1 MPEYLAT
8 CPSVL
13 QNRHVRAV
21 TVVTCRLTE
30 RNQMATTTTI
40 PRSAGARVHAQRFGT
55 FLSNMVMPNIG
66 AIIAWGLITAFFIPV
81 GWTPN
86 EKIATIVG
94 PGIYYLIP
102 LLIAYTGGYNVY
114 KIRGGVVG
122 ATSTLGIIMA
132 TSSPLFDA
140 AYKDT
145 GGSPM
150 FLGAMIMGPLGGYV
164 IMRLD
169 GLWDGKI
176 KPGFEM
182 LVNNFS
188 AGISAAVM
196 SIGSMFVLGPVLRGV
211 MTGLGNGVEWLVHHH
226 LLPMTAVIIEPAKV
240 LFLNNA
246 INHGVLTPLG
256 LDQAKQAGH
265 SALFLLEANP
275 GPGAGLLL
283 AYMVF
288 GRGVAKA
295 TAPGAFIIQFLGG
308 IHEVYFPYVLAKP
321 RLVLA
326 LIAGGATGTLMNV
339 IFDSGLVAPAA
350 PGSIFAVYSSVAKG
364 SVVGVTLCW
373 SSALVVT
380 FLVAGLLLRLDTS
393 DDEVDLA
400 AATASMEQLKGKR
413 SSVAGALTGA
423 GTHARGAIHSIV
435 FACDAGMGSSA
446 MGASVLRKKI
456 QQAGHQDVTVVNQA
470 ISSLTD
476 TYDLIVTHQD
486 LAARAQPMA
495 PSAVLV
501 TVDNFMASP
510 AYDEIVELIGEAN
523 GDRNGASRGAEEPPA
538 GEGTGGVLDR
548 GSILLGGRARSRDDA
563 IEEAGR
569 LLVAAGAVDESYVA
583 SMHDRETSVST
594 FMGNGLAIPHGT
606 NEAKSAIRRTALSF
620 IRYDEP
626 VDWNGKPAE
635 FVVGI
640 AGAGDDHLALL
651 SRIAGVFSD
660 EQQVEALRSAA
671 SAQEVT
677 AILDAVKV

>member
-1 MPEYLAT
+1 
-8 CPSVL
+8 V
-13 QNRHVRAV
+13 
-21 TVVTCRLTE
+21 
-30 RNQMATTTTI
+30 
-40 PRSAGARVHAQRFGT
+40 RVHAQRFGT

-114 KIRGGVVG
+114 KVRGGVVG

-132 TSSPLFDA
+132 TSSPLFDK
-140 AYKDT
+140 AYEAT

-150 FLGAMIMGPLGGYV
+150 FLGAMIMGPLGGWV
-164 IMRLD
+164 IMQLD

-182 LVNNFS
+182 LVDNFS

-196 SIGSMFVLGPVLRGV
+196 AIGSMFILGPILRGV
-211 MTGLGNGVEWLVHHH
+211 MTGLGNGVEWLVNNHM
-226 LLPMTAVIIEPAKV
+226 LPVTAVIIEPAKV

-295 TAPGAFIIQFLGG
+295 TAPGAFIIQFFGG

-350 PGSIFAVYSSVAKG
+350 PGSIFAVYSSMAKG

-380 FLVAGLLLRLDTS
+380 FLVASVLLRLDTS
-393 DDEVDLA
+393 EDEMDLA
-400 AATASMEQLKGKR
+400 AATASMEQLKGKK
-413 SSVAGALTGA
+413 SSVASALTGA
-423 GTHARGAIHSIV
+423 RTRAGESIHAIA

-456 QQAGHQDVTVVNQA
+456 TDAGHQDVTVVNQA
-470 ISSLTD
+470 ISNLTD
-476 TYDLIVTHQD
+476 SYDLVVTHQE
-486 LAARAQPMA
+486 LAPRAQPMV

-523 GDRNGASRGAEEPPA
+523 GNGVGRSTAEPVEVAAEPSGA
-538 GEGTGGVLDR
+538 VLAPS
-548 GSILLGGRARSRDDA
+548 SIVLAGRARSRDAA
-563 IEEAGR
+563 IDEAGR

-583 SMHDRETSVST
+583 SMHDRENSVST

-606 NEAKSAIRRTALSF
+606 NEAKSAIRRTGLSF
-620 IRYDEP
+620 VRYDQP

-635 FVVGI
+635 FVVGV
-640 AGAGDDHLALL
+640 AGAGNDHLALL
-651 SRIAGVFSD
+651 SRIAGIFTDS
-660 EQQVEALRSAA
+660 EQVAALRAA
-671 SAQEVT
+671 ATPDEVM
-677 AILDAVKV
+677 AVLDAVKV

>member
-1 MPEYLAT
+1 
-8 CPSVL
+8 
-13 QNRHVRAV
+13 
-21 TVVTCRLTE
+21 
-30 RNQMATTTTI
+30 MATTTMTT
-40 PRSAGARVHAQRFGT
+40 RGGAGARVHAQRFGT

-102 LLIAYTGGYNVY
+102 LLIAYTGGYNIY

-122 ATSTLGIIMA
+122 ATATLGIIMA
-132 TSSPLFDA
+132 TSSPLFDK
-140 AYKDT
+140 AYADT

-164 IMRLD
+164 IMQLD
-169 GLWDGKI
+169 GLWEGKI

-188 AGISAAVM
+188 AGISAAVL
-196 SIGSMFVLGPVLRGV
+196 SIGSMFLLGPVLRGV
-211 MTGLGNGVEWLVHHH
+211 MTGLGNGVEWLVNHHM
-226 LLPMTAVIIEPAKV
+226 LPLTAVIIEPAKV

-295 TAPGAFIIQFLGG
+295 TAPGAFIIQFFGG

-380 FLVAGLLLRLDTS
+380 FLLAGLLLRLDSS

-400 AATASMEQLKGKR
+400 AATADMEQLKGKK
-413 SSVAGALTGA
+413 SSVAGVLTGA
-423 GTHARGAIHSIV
+423 GTRTSGAIHSIV

-456 QQAGHQDVTVVNQA
+456 QAAGHQDVTVVNKA

-476 TYDLIVTHQD
+476 SYDLIVTHQD

-510 AYDEIVELIGEAN
+510 AYDDIVELIGEAN
-523 GDRNGASRGAEEPPA
+523 GNAAGRSAAAQTPADEEASGS
-538 GEGTGGVLDR
+538 VLST
-548 GSILLGGRARSRDDA
+548 GSIVLGGRARSRDDA
-563 IEEAGR
+563 IDEAGR
-569 LLVAAGAVDESYVA
+569 LLVCAGAVDESYIA
-583 SMHDRETSVST
+583 SMHERETSVST

-606 NEAKSAIRRTALSF
+606 HDAKSSIRRTAMSF

-651 SRIAGVFSD
+651 SRIAGIFTD
-660 EQQVEALRSAA
+660 EQQVAALRAA
-671 SAQEVT
+671 STPQQVT
-677 AILDAVKV
+677 AVLDAVKV

>member
-1 MPEYLAT
+1 
-8 CPSVL
+8 
-13 QNRHVRAV
+13 
-21 TVVTCRLTE
+21 
-30 RNQMATTTTI
+30 MATTTMTT
-40 PRSAGARVHAQRFGT
+40 RGGAGARVHAQRFGT

-114 KIRGGVVG
+114 KTRGGVVG
-122 ATSTLGIIMA
+122 ATATMGIIMA
-132 TSSPLFDA
+132 TSSPLFNA
-140 AYKDT
+140 AYAET

-169 GLWDGKI
+169 RLWDGKI

-188 AGISAAVM
+188 AGISAAVLA
-196 SIGSMFVLGPVLRGV
+196 IGSMFLLGPVLRGV
-211 MTGLGNGVEWLVHHH
+211 MTGLGNGVEWLVNNHM
-226 LLPMTAVIIEPAKV
+226 LPLTAVIIEPAKV

-256 LDQAKQAGH
+256 LDQAKSAGH

-350 PGSIFAVYSSVAKG
+350 PGSIFAVYSSMAKG
-364 SVVGVTLCW
+364 SVLGVTLCW

-380 FLVAGLLLRLDTS
+380 FVLAGLLLRLDNTE
-393 DDEVDLA
+393 DEVDLA

-413 SSVAGALTGA
+413 SSVAGVLTGDRS
-423 GTHARGAIHSIV
+423 GSAIRSIV

-456 QQAGHQDVTVVNQA
+456 TEAGHHDVTVVNQA
-470 ISSLTD
+470 IANLTD
-476 TYDLIVTHQD
+476 TYDLVVTHQD
-486 LAARAQPMA
+486 LAPRAQPMA

-510 AYDEIVELIGEAN
+510 AYDQIVELIGEAN
-523 GDRNGASRGAEEPPA
+523 GNGSGPSAEAVAAEAASRG
-538 GEGTGGVLDR
+538 GVLAT
-548 GSILLGGRARSRDDA
+548 GSIVLGGRARSRDDA

-569 LLVAAGAVDESYVA
+569 LLVRAGAVDESYVA
-583 SMHDRETSVST
+583 SMHERETSVST

-606 NEAKSAIRRTALSF
+606 NDAKSAIRRTALSF

-635 FVVGI
+635 FVVGV

-651 SRIAGVFSD
+651 SRIAGIFTDS
-660 EQQVEALRSAA
+660 EQVSALRAA
-671 SAQEVT
+671 STPEEVT

>member
-1 MPEYLAT
+1 
-8 CPSVL
+8 
-13 QNRHVRAV
+13 
-21 TVVTCRLTE
+21 
-30 RNQMATTTTI
+30 
-40 PRSAGARVHAQRFGT
+40 
-55 FLSNMVMPNIG
+55 
-66 AIIAWGLITAFFIPV
+66 
-81 GWTPN
+81 
-86 EKIATIVG
+86 
-94 PGIYYLIP
+94 
-102 LLIAYTGGYNVY
+102 
-114 KIRGGVVG
+114 
-122 ATSTLGIIMA
+122 
-132 TSSPLFDA
+132 
-140 AYKDT
+140 
-145 GGSPM
+145 
-150 FLGAMIMGPLGGYV
+150 
-164 IMRLD
+164 MRLD

-188 AGISAAVM
+188 AGISAAVTA
-196 SIGSMFVLGPVLRGV
+196 IGSMFILGPVLRGV
-211 MTGLGNGVEWLVHHH
+211 MAGLGNGVEWLVHHH
-226 LLPMTAVIIEPAKV
+226 MLPLTAVIIEPAKV

-373 SSALVVT
+373 STALVVT
-380 FLVAGLLLRLDTS
+380 FLIAGLLLRLDTS
-393 DDEVDLA
+393 EDELDLA
-400 AATASMEQLKGKR
+400 AATASMEQLKGKK
-413 SSVAGALTGA
+413 SSVAGALTGSATRA
-423 GTHARGAIHSIV
+423 GGAIHAIV

-456 QQAGHQDVTVVNQA
+456 KEAGHQDVTVVNQA

-486 LAARAQPMA
+486 LAARAQPMV

-523 GDRNGASRGAEEPPA
+523 GGGSGSVAADDVAAVDA
-538 GEGTGGVLDR
+538 GSADGVLAT
-548 GSILLGGRARSRDDA
+548 GSIVLGGRARSRDDA
-563 IEEAGR
+563 IDEAGR

-606 NEAKSAIRRTALSF
+606 NEAKGSIRRTALSF
-620 IRYDEP
+620 VRYDEP
-626 VDWNGKPAE
+626 VDWNGKRAE
-635 FVVGI
+635 FVVGV

-651 SRIAGVFSD
+651 SRIAGIFTD
-660 EQQVEALRSAA
+660 EQQVAALRSAA
-671 SAQEVT
+671 TPEEVT

>member
-1 MPEYLAT
+1 
-8 CPSVL
+8 
-13 QNRHVRAV
+13 
-21 TVVTCRLTE
+21 
-30 RNQMATTTTI
+30 MATTTTI
-40 PRSAGARVHAQRFGT
+40 RGGAGVRVHAQRFGT

-114 KIRGGVVG
+114 KVRGGVVG
-122 ATSTLGIIMA
+122 ATATLGVIMA
-132 TSSPLFDA
+132 TSSPLFDK
-140 AYKDT
+140 AYAET

-164 IMRLD
+164 IMKLD

-196 SIGSMFVLGPVLRGV
+196 SIGSMFVLGPILRGV
-211 MTGLGNGVEWLVHHH
+211 MTGLGNGVEWLVNHHM
-226 LLPMTAVIIEPAKV
+226 LPVTAIIIEPAKV

-283 AYMVF
+283 AFMVF

-295 TAPGAFIIQFLGG
+295 TAPGAFVIQFLGG

-380 FLVAGLLLRLDTS
+380 FVIAGLLLRLDQS
-393 DDEVDLA
+393 EDEVDLA
-400 AATASMEQLKGKR
+400 AATADMEQLKGKR

-423 GTHARGAIHSIV
+423 GTAAGGAIHSIV

-456 QQAGHQDVTVVNQA
+456 KDAGHQDVTVVNQA

-476 TYDLIVTHQD
+476 TFDLIVTHQD

-510 AYDEIVELIGEAN
+510 AYDEIVELVGEAN
-523 GDRNGASRGAEEPPA
+523 GNGAGTSAADVVEAEGDTS
-538 GEGTGGVLDR
+538 GEGVLATS
-548 GSILLGGRARSRDDA
+548 SIKLSGRAGSRDEA
-563 IEEAGR
+563 IDEAGR
-569 LLVAAGAVDESYVA
+569 LLVDAGAVDESYVA

-606 NEAKSAIRRTALSF
+606 NEAKPSIRRTALSF
-620 IRYDEP
+620 VRYDEP

-635 FVVGI
+635 FVVGV

-651 SRIAGVFSD
+651 SRIAGVFTD
-660 EQQVEALRSAA
+660 TEQVAALRAA
-671 SAQEVT
+671 ATPDEVV
-677 AILDAVKV
+677 AVLDAVKV

>member
-1 MPEYLAT
+1 
-8 CPSVL
+8 
-13 QNRHVRAV
+13 
-21 TVVTCRLTE
+21 
-30 RNQMATTTTI
+30 MATTTTT
-40 PRSAGARVHAQRFGT
+40 AGGAGLRVHTQRFGT

-114 KIRGGVVG
+114 KTRGGVVG
-122 ATSTLGIIMA
+122 ATATLGVIMA
-132 TSSPLFDA
+132 TSSPLFDK
-140 AYKDT
+140 AYTET

-164 IMRLD
+164 IMKLD

-196 SIGSMFVLGPVLRGV
+196 SIGSMFVLGPILRGV

-226 LLPMTAVIIEPAKV
+226 MLPVTAVIIEPAKV

-380 FLVAGLLLRLDTS
+380 FLIASVLLRLDTAE
-393 DDEVDLA
+393 DEVDLA
-400 AATASMEQLKGKR
+400 SATASMEQLKGKR
-413 SSVAGALTGA
+413 SSVAAALTGGA
-423 GTHARGAIHSIV
+423 TRARGSINAIV

-456 QQAGHQDVTVVNQA
+456 KDAGHQGVTVVNQA
-470 ISSLTD
+470 ISNLTD
-476 TYDLIVTHQD
+476 SYDLIVTHQD

-523 GDRNGASRGAEEPPA
+523 GNGAARPVADDVTADASSSD
-538 GEGTGGVLDR
+538 GVLATS
-548 GSILLGGRARSRDDA
+548 SIVLSGRATSRDEA
-563 IEEAGR
+563 IDEAGR
-569 LLVAAGAVDESYVA
+569 LLVEAGAVDESYVA

-606 NEAKSAIRRTALSF
+606 NEAKPSIRRTALSF
-620 IRYDEP
+620 VRYDRP

-635 FVVGI
+635 FVVGV

-651 SRIAGVFSD
+651 SRIAGVFTD
-660 EQQVEALRSAA
+660 ADQVAALRAA
-671 SAQEVT
+671 TTPDEVT
-677 AILDAVKV
+677 AVLDAVKV

>member
-1 MPEYLAT
+1 
-8 CPSVL
+8 
-13 QNRHVRAV
+13 
-21 TVVTCRLTE
+21 
-30 RNQMATTTTI
+30 
-40 PRSAGARVHAQRFGT
+40 VHAQRFGT

-114 KIRGGVVG
+114 KVRGGVVG

-140 AYKDT
+140 VYKET

-150 FLGAMIMGPLGGYV
+150 FLGAMIMGPLGGWV

-169 GLWDGKI
+169 RLWDGKI

-196 SIGSMFVLGPVLRGV
+196 AIASMFVLGPILRGV
-211 MTGLGNGVEWLVHHH
+211 MAGLGNGVEWLVHHH
-226 LLPMTAVIIEPAKV
+226 LLPLTAVIIEPAKV

-339 IFDSGLVAPAA
+339 IFNSGLVAPAA

-364 SVVGVTLCW
+364 SVIGVTLCW
-373 SSALVVT
+373 STALVVT
-380 FLVAGLLLRLDTS
+380 FLIAGVLLKLDRS
-393 DDEVDLA
+393 DDDVDLA
-400 AATASMEQLKGKR
+400 AATANMEALKGKK
-413 SSVAGALTGA
+413 SSVAGVLTGSA
-423 GTHARGAIHSIV
+423 GAHGAGPITSIV

-456 QQAGHQDVTVVNQA
+456 TGAGHADVTVVNQA
-470 ISSLTD
+470 ISNLTD
-476 TYDLIVTHQD
+476 TYDLVVTHQD
-486 LAARAQPMA
+486 LAARARPMA
-495 PSAVLV
+495 PSALLV

-510 AYDEIVELIGEAN
+510 AYDEIVELIGQAN
-523 GDRNGASRGAEEPPA
+523 GRPNGAASPAADVPAAEA
-538 GEGTGGVLDR
+538 TGPVLSPS
-548 GSILLGGRARSRDDA
+548 SIVLGGTARSRDAA
-563 IEEAGR
+563 IDEAGR

-606 NEAKSAIRRTALSF
+606 NEAKGSIRRTAMSF
-620 IRYDEP
+620 VRYDEP
-626 VDWNGKPAE
+626 VDWLGKPAE

-651 SRIAGVFSD
+651 SRIAGIFTD
-660 EQQVEALRSAA
+660 EAQVATLRSA
-671 SAQEVT
+671 SSPEEVA

>member
-1 MPEYLAT
+1 
-8 CPSVL
+8 
-13 QNRHVRAV
+13 
-21 TVVTCRLTE
+21 
-30 RNQMATTTTI
+30 MAITTTTTGG
-40 PRSAGARVHAQRFGT
+40 AGVRVHAQRFGT

-94 PGIYYLIP
+94 PGIYFLIP
-102 LLIAYTGGYNVY
+102 LLIAYTGGYNIY

-122 ATSTLGIIMA
+122 ATATLGIIMA
-132 TSSPLFDA
+132 TSSPLFDK
-140 AYKDT
+140 AYADT

-150 FLGAMIMGPLGGYV
+150 FLGAMIMGPLGGYA

-169 GLWDGKI
+169 GLWEGKI

-196 SIGSMFVLGPVLRGV
+196 AIGSMFILGPILRGV
-211 MTGLGNGVEWLVHHH
+211 MTGLGNGVEWLVNHHM
-226 LLPMTAVIIEPAKV
+226 LPFTAVIIEPAKV

-283 AYMVF
+283 AFMVF

-295 TAPGAFIIQFLGG
+295 TAPGAFIIQFFGG

-380 FLVAGLLLRLDTS
+380 FLIAGLLLRLDTS
-393 DDEVDLA
+393 EDEVDLA
-400 AATASMEQLKGKR
+400 AATANMEQLKGKK
-413 SSVAGALTGA
+413 SSVAGALTGTGTRA
-423 GTHARGAIHSIV
+423 GGAIHSIV

-456 QQAGHQDVTVVNQA
+456 KEAGHQDVTVVNQA

-495 PSAVLV
+495 PSAVFV

-510 AYDEIVELIGEAN
+510 AYDEIVELIDEAN
-523 GDRNGASRGAEEPPA
+523 GNGAGSTSADDSAAVDA
-538 GEGTGGVLDR
+538 GDNGGVLATR
-548 GSILLGGRARSRDDA
+548 SIVLGGRARSRDDA
-563 IEEAGR
+563 IDEAGG
-569 LLVAAGAVDESYVA
+569 LLVTAGAVDESYVA
-583 SMHDRETSVST
+583 SMHEREISVST

-606 NEAKSAIRRTALSF
+606 NEAKSSIRRAALSF

-635 FVVGI
+635 FVVGV
-640 AGAGDDHLALL
+640 AGTGNDHLALL
-651 SRIAGVFSD
+651 SRIAGIFTD
-660 EQQVEALRSAA
+660 PEQVAALRAA
-671 SAQEVT
+671 STPEEVT
-677 AILDAVKV
+677 SILDAVKV

>member
-1 MPEYLAT
+1 
-8 CPSVL
+8 
-13 QNRHVRAV
+13 
-21 TVVTCRLTE
+21 
-30 RNQMATTTTI
+30 MATTTTA
-40 PRSAGARVHAQRFGT
+40 PEGGSLRVHAQRFGT

-122 ATSTLGIIMA
+122 ATSTLGVIMA
-132 TSSPLFDA
+132 TSSPLFDK
-140 AYKDT
+140 AYAET

-169 GLWDGKI
+169 GLWDSRI
-176 KPGFEM
+176 RPGFEM

-196 SIGSMFVLGPVLRGV
+196 AIGSMFILGPILRGV

-226 LLPMTAVIIEPAKV
+226 MLPLTAVIIEPAKV

-275 GPGAGLLL
+275 GPGAGVLL

-288 GRGVAKA
+288 GRGIAKA
-295 TAPGAFIIQFLGG
+295 TAPGALIIQFLGG

-326 LIAGGATGTLMNV
+326 LIAGGATGTMMNV
-339 IFDSGLVAPAA
+339 IFNSGLVAPAA

-373 SSALVVT
+373 SAALVVT

-393 DDEVDLA
+393 VDEVDLA
-400 AATASMEQLKGKR
+400 AATAGMEKLKGKQ
-413 SSVAGALTGA
+413 SSVAAALTGR
-423 GTHARGAIHSIV
+423 GTPGGGAIHAIV

-456 QQAGHQDVTVVNQA
+456 KDAGHDGITVVNQA
-470 ISSLTD
+470 ISNLTD
-476 TYDLIVTHQD
+476 TYDVIVTHQD
-486 LAARAQPMA
+486 LAARARPMA

-510 AYDEIVELIGEAN
+510 AYDDIVELIGVAN
-523 GDRNGASRGAEEPPA
+523 GTGTGSGTGQPVEDESVVDDPASH
-538 GEGTGGVLDR
+538 GGVLAT
-548 GSILLGGRARSRDDA
+548 SAIVLGGRARSRDDA
-563 IEEAGR
+563 IDEAGR
-569 LLVAAGAVDESYVA
+569 LLVAAGAVDEGYVT

-606 NEAKSAIRRTALSF
+606 NEAKSSIHRTALSF
-620 IRYDEP
+620 VRYDEP

-635 FVVGI
+635 FVVGV

-651 SRIAGVFSD
+651 SRIAGIFTD
-660 EQQVEALRSAA
+660 TEQVAALRAA
-671 SAQEVT
+671 ATPEEVM
-677 AILDAVKV
+677 AVLDAVKV

>member
-1 MPEYLAT
+1 MGDGVLSAVRFDRDASRVGSGNQVNGQEMVPEYLAM

-13 QNRHVRAV
+13 QNAALERDGHHVRCD
-21 TVVTCRLTE
+21 TRGS
-30 RNQMATTTTI
+30 QMATATMTN
-40 PRSAGARVHAQRFGT
+40 SGGGGGGLRVHAQKFGT

-86 EKIATIVG
+86 AKIATIVG

-102 LLIAYTGGYNVY
+102 LLIAYTGGFNVY

-122 ATSTLGIIMA
+122 ATATLGVIMA
-132 TSSPLFDA
+132 TSSPLFDKV
-140 AYKDT
+140 YTET

-150 FLGAMIMGPLGGYV
+150 FLGAMIMGPLGGWV
-164 IMRLD
+164 IKNLD

-182 LVNNFS
+182 LVDNFS
-188 AGISAAVM
+188 AGISAAVL
-196 SIGSMFVLGPVLRGV
+196 SIGGMFLLGPVLRAV
-211 MTGLGNGVEWLVHHH
+211 MEGLGNGVEWLVSHH
-226 LLPMTAVIIEPAKV
+226 LLPGTAIIIEPAKV

-283 AYMVF
+283 AYMFF
-288 GRGVAKA
+288 GRGIAKA
-295 TAPGAFIIQFLGG
+295 TAPGALIIQFLGG

-321 RLVLA
+321 KLVLA
-326 LIAGGATGTLMNV
+326 LIAGGATGTAMNV

-373 SSALVVT
+373 SMALVVT
-380 FLVAGLLLRLDTS
+380 FLVAGALLRLDTS
-393 DDEVDLA
+393 EHEVDLA
-400 AATASMEQLKGKR
+400 AATANMEQLKGKK

-456 QQAGHQDVTVVNQA
+456 KEAGHQDVTVVNQA
-470 ISSLTD
+470 ISNLTD
-476 TYDLIVTHQD
+476 PYDPIVTHQD
-486 LAARAQPMA
+486 LAAPAQPMA

-510 AYDEIVELIGEAN
+510 AYDDIVELIGEAN
-523 GDRNGASRGAEEPPA
+523 GI
-538 GEGTGGVLDR
+538 GTGSSTTGEPGVGDAGSGDGVLAT
-548 GSILLGGRARSRDDA
+548 GSIVLGGRARSRD
-563 IEEAGR
+563 
-569 LLVAAGAVDESYVA
+569 
-583 SMHDRETSVST
+583 
-594 FMGNGLAIPHGT
+594 
-606 NEAKSAIRRTALSF
+606 
-620 IRYDEP
+620 
-626 VDWNGKPAE
+626 
-635 FVVGI
+635 
-640 AGAGDDHLALL
+640 
-651 SRIAGVFSD
+651 
-660 EQQVEALRSAA
+660 
-671 SAQEVT
+671 
-677 AILDAVKV
+677 